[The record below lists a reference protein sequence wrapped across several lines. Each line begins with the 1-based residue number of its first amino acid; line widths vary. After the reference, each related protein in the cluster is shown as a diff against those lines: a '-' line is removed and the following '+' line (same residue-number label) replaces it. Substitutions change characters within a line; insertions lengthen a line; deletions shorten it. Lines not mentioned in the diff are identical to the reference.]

1 MTIFAFSKGLK
12 LASKGLVTV
21 FFFYE
26 KWVITL
32 DFENQWR
39 GGDN

>member
-32 DFENQWR
+32 DFENHR
-39 GGDN
+39 RVGDN